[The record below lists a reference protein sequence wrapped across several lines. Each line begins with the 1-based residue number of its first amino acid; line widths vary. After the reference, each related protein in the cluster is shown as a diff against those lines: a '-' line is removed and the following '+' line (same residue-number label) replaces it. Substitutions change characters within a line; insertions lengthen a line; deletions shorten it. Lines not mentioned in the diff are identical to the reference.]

1 MWRATA
7 ALPTTL
13 TLSSGNASDLTTA
26 LRVSTPLLSCSEVTW
41 ASFALSASR
50 VPLRRTSIASASATS
65 SPDCAPAAPLSRR
78 PAPTAPSVTAPAA
91 IASRRV
97 TSMGSSSGVGLT
109 EDCPLTEQTLQLR
122 DDPERRLASLHPLDV
137 VEAVAIR
144 LRPVV
149 PRRPGGVRRQ
159 DDVGELEER
168 VGGLRGLL
176 DHHVEAGA
184 SDRARCQGL
193 VERILVHHRAAARV
207 HEDRRLLHHCE
218 LLRGHHLPGDVVQ
231 RYVQRHDVGGAQQ
244 LGEQREA
251 NTERVLLVPAE
262 PHHVVVAHVHV
273 EAAHAARDLL
283 ADVAQADDP

>member
-50 VPLRRTSIASASATS
+50 VPLRRTSIASATATS
-65 SPDCAPAAPLSRR
+65 SPDCAPAEPLSRR
-78 PAPTAPSVTAPAA
+78 PAPTAPSVTAPAV

-97 TSMGSSSGVGLT
+97 TSMGSSSEVGVDGKR
-109 EDCPLTEQTLQLR
+109 PLAEQALQLR
-122 DDPERRLASLHPLDV
+122 NDPERRLAGFHPLDV
-137 VEAVAIR
+137 VEAVAVR

-159 DDVGELEER
+159 DDVGEFEEG
-168 VGGLRGLL
+168 VGGLRRLL

-184 SDRARCQGL
+184 GDRA
-193 VERILVHHRAAARV
+193 
-207 HEDRRLLHHCE
+207 
-218 LLRGHHLPGDVVQ
+218 
-231 RYVQRHDVGGAQQ
+231 
-244 LGEQREA
+244 
-251 NTERVLLVPAE
+251 
-262 PHHVVVAHVHV
+262 
-273 EAAHAARDLL
+273 
-283 ADVAQADDP
+283 